1 MLDLIR
7 SSFETL
13 AELKREDA
21 DLQKDY
27 EQMLQSLEEEARN
40 HIRIEQQLKLH
51 IDSLQEKLEEKEKV
65 EEKLKAELKE
75 KTELSNVLKEKVR
88 EYATKYNK
96 LRQSLK
102 LPIDNSRTKSH
113 INTNISKEEIIK
125 KPHIALHQ
133 IKSINETL
141 KKVIAKL
148 HK

>member
-1 MLDLIR
+1 MDP
-7 SSFETL
+7 
-13 AELKREDA
+13 
-21 DLQKDY
+21 QKDY

-65 EEKLKAELKE
+65 EEKLRAELKE
-75 KTELSNVLKEKVR
+75 KTELSNMLKEKLR
-88 EYATKYNK
+88 EYASKYNK

-102 LPIDNSRTKSH
+102 LPIDNSRTKVH
-113 INTNISKEEIIK
+113 INTNINKEETIK

-133 IKSINETL
+133 IKNINETA
-141 KKVIAKL
+141 KRVIVML